1 MLQFIFD
8 QHKRGEAR
16 RGSAGSCL
24 QHYHLKK
31 VCEVECGEY
40 LDILKIIYVRTILTY
55 LFFVFL
61 LRTNIFVG
69 IECHALALV

>member
-1 MLQFIFD
+1 MHQFIFD

-40 LDILKIIYVRTILTY
+40 LDILKIKYM
-55 LFFVFL
+55 FVPFL
-61 LRTNIFVG
+61 HICFDAFCIFVTNKY
-69 IECHALALV
+69 IRWY